1 MEFLIAP
8 KTQIITLIQSL
19 VLTQGHWRFKGD
31 HRLAATWTGSCSHR
45 WVRSL
50 MVWSA
55 AGKAERGSVTVKA
68 AGEAK
73 AGWGCRLGR
82 WVGGKTMKGRPLR
95 QGGQRSRPSSLQ
107 RAQAGPRPAVTN
119 ALLSGQGSGS
129 LSEAPLAPPV
139 NTASSHSCGLRD
151 FTTRGV
157 SCSYL
162 GPGGLKP
169 SFFAPFSEREMLGKI
184 SQ

>member
-1 MEFLIAP
+1 
-8 KTQIITLIQSL
+8 
-19 VLTQGHWRFKGD
+19 
-31 HRLAATWTGSCSHR
+31 
-45 WVRSL
+45 
-50 MVWSA
+50 
-55 AGKAERGSVTVKA
+55 
-68 AGEAK
+68 
-73 AGWGCRLGR
+73 
-82 WVGGKTMKGRPLR
+82 MKGTPPC

-139 NTASSHSCGLRD
+139 KTESPHSCGLRD
-151 FTTRGV
+151 FISSGV

-169 SFFAPFSEREMLGKI
+169 RFFAPFSEREMLGKI
-184 SQ
+184 LNVSQ

>member
-1 MEFLIAP
+1 M
-8 KTQIITLIQSL
+8 
-19 VLTQGHWRFKGD
+19 KG
-31 HRLAATWTGSCSHR
+31 
-45 WVRSL
+45 
-50 MVWSA
+50 
-55 AGKAERGSVTVKA
+55 KP
-68 AGEAK
+68 
-73 AGWGCRLGR
+73 LGR
-82 WVGGKTMKGRPLR
+82 GVRGQGLHHCRGHR
-95 QGGQRSRPSSLQ
+95 QVPT
-107 RAQAGPRPAVTN
+107 PPVTN

-151 FTTRGV
+151 FTSRGV